1 VAASRILVGS
11 TRSAP
16 EDPSDPVIAADA
28 SADAGSIRQRLTIL
42 VGYGYRASLVGLLL
56 IAMAQGAWG
65 SSLGLLGAS
74 QLAALMALA
83 ALFGALHL
91 GHVHRRLASDA
102 AVAMDVVRHR
112 MVIAL
117 MAATAACAGP
127 LWAPWPDGHGAFIVV
142 CLLVLLGSGAA
153 AASAD
158 RVALAL
164 WVGVVAGVPGAWT
177 LAQGS
182 IHDRDVAALLLAGG
196 AVVASLAV
204 FIRQLLVRG
213 WRVRRENAMLIHKLR
228 QQVVLVEAADY
239 EKGRFLGSASHDLRQ
254 PMHALGLFA
263 AALEKELR
271 GTPHYPSVVSMA
283 HAVDALEQSF
293 SAMLDISRLDAGV
306 VQTNPQI
313 FPIRDVFRR
322 LHMHCAGQAEEK
334 GLSLRFKPGGKLVT
348 SDPQLLERILSNLV
362 HNAIRYTREGG
373 VIVVARTRRAGISL
387 EVWDTGEG
395 ITEEELPKIFNEF
408 YQVDN
413 PGRDRTR
420 GLGMGLS
427 IVSRL
432 VVLLGH
438 TLEVKSTVGK
448 GTVFRIQMPAT
459 ELAELQT
466 VVLGADTVPSAPV
479 EDRTVLVID
488 DEEPVRVGMKSLL
501 EGWGYTV
508 LLAGTVRQ
516 ARQEVRRHAGIIDVV
531 VSDLRLGGDED
542 GIQAVAEVRQ
552 EYGAPLPALLI
563 TGDTSPDE
571 VRRAHASGH
580 PVLFKPVRS
589 RDLFAALRGA
599 P

>member
-1 VAASRILVGS
+1 MAASRILVEPK
-11 TRSAP
+11 RSAP
-16 EDPSDPVIAADA
+16 DALGQPCAAPSPPDD
-28 SADAGSIRQRLTIL
+28 DGSICQRLTIL
-42 VGYGYRASLVGLLL
+42 LGYGYRASLVGLLL
-56 IAMAQGAWG
+56 LAMAQRGWG
-65 SSLGLLGAS
+65 
-74 QLAALMALA
+74 AALGPMGAIGPAAVMAVATLI
-83 ALFGALHL
+83 GALHL
-91 GHVHRRLASDA
+91 WYVQRRLATDTADA
-102 AVAMDVVRHR
+102 ADVVRHR
-112 MVIAL
+112 IVVGL
-117 MAATAACAGP
+117 TAAAAACAGP
-127 LWAPWPDGHGAFIVV
+127 LWANLPDGHGAFIVA
-142 CLLVLLGSGAA
+142 CLLVLVGAGAA

-158 RVALAL
+158 RTALAL
-164 WVGVVAGVPGAWT
+164 WVGLVAGVPGATT
-177 LAQGS
+177 LSVGNT
-182 IHDRDVAALLLAGG
+182 HDRDVAALLLAGG
-196 AVVASLAV
+196 AVVGGLAV

-213 WRVRRENAMLIHKLR
+213 WRVRRENAMLIQKLR
-228 QQVVLVEAADY
+228 QQVVLVESADH
-239 EKGRFLGSASHDLRQ
+239 EKSRFLGAASHDLRQ

-271 GTPHYPSVVSMA
+271 GTSHYPSVVSMA

-306 VQTNPQI
+306 VQTNPQT

-348 SDPQLLERILSNLV
+348 SDPQLLERILSNLI

-373 VIVVARTRRAGISL
+373 VIVVARTRRDGVSL

-395 ITEEELPKIFNEF
+395 IADEQLPKIFNEF
-408 YQVDN
+408 YQIDN

-427 IVSRL
+427 IVRRL

-438 TLEVKSTVGK
+438 TLEVKSTVGR
-448 GTVFRIQMPAT
+448 GTVFRIQMAAT
-459 ELAELQT
+459 ELSELHT
-466 VVLGADTVPSAPV
+466 VVLGADTVPTAPV

-488 DEEPVRVGMKSLL
+488 DEEPVRVGMKNLL

-508 LLAGTVRQ
+508 LLAASSRH

-542 GIQAVAEVRQ
+542 GIQVIAEVRQ